1 MFYYGDAGVPKAFTN
16 NKWGNYSPRV
26 GVVLNPHGD
35 GRDTIRAGVGILY
48 NTPEAWFFQRLA
60 SNPPVV
66 NEIDLTGT
74 QAGTFSSPWLNY
86 PGGNPFPGVVPAPHD
101 VKFPTSTLW
110 VVLPPNMKPTAMTEW
125 NLTYQ
130 KRLAGDW
137 MVSGSYI
144 GNKTSHLWLGYDMNA
159 ATPVAGVPISDITHR
174 RPLYLARP
182 ADGALIGNLLIVDDG
197 ANATYN
203 GMLVSMQHRLSHG
216 FTLLSNYTWSHCISD
231 GDSVGNIRQGYY
243 QIQNNRRADRGS
255 CNYDVRH
262 VFNTSFVYLSPAV
275 GKGFAGKVL
284 GNWQVAPILR
294 ATSGMAINVSSGA
307 DNSGSGNSSLLIT
320 DRPNQLLPNAY
331 MQDWGASTPQFLN
344 PAAFAA
350 NPSGTFGNVG
360 RDSVYGPGQLNFDL
374 ALSRIFAFTERFQ
387 LEARGEAF
395 NAINHTNFST
405 VETRFNNKNFGKLTA
420 AGDPRILQFA
430 LKLRF

>member
-1 MFYYGDAGVPKAFTN
+1 
-16 NKWGNYSPRV
+16 
-26 GVVLNPHGD
+26 
-35 GRDTIRAGVGILY
+35 
-48 NTPEAWFFQRLA
+48 
-60 SNPPVV
+60 
-66 NEIDLTGT
+66 
-74 QAGTFSSPWLNY
+74 
-86 PGGNPFPGVVPAPHD
+86 
-101 VKFPTSTLW
+101 
-110 VVLPPNMKPTAMTEW
+110 
-125 NLTYQ
+125 
-130 KRLAGDW
+130 
-137 MVSGSYI
+137 
-144 GNKTSHLWLGYDMNA
+144 
-159 ATPVAGVPISDITHR
+159 
-174 RPLYLARP
+174 
-182 ADGALIGNLLIVDDG
+182 
-197 ANATYN
+197 
-203 GMLVSMQHRLSHG
+203 
-216 FTLLSNYTWSHCISD
+216 
-231 GDSVGNIRQGYY
+231 VGNIRQGYY